1 MPCVFCPLG
10 CEHEVNIKTQ
20 GGSHR
25 KNVNIKENVAS
36 ALKNVYDKSEIGNI

>member
-36 ALKNVYDKSEIGNI
+36 TLKNVYDKNEIGNM